1 MKRYLTIDD
10 LYNFYFSQNV
20 DQNFNGN
27 GKEEIV
33 VNVDG
38 KLEFSKNDALDG
50 MMPIRAQMNFVGDN
64 LNGSRIKMKA
74 QEKALPSSNY
84 RPILAYIHD
93 VDGEPQFYG
102 HNMHQDENGEIVYDE
117 SPVGVIA
124 EEAHIEHDDKY
135 DMDYAVANG
144 YIWEEYSKA
153 GYIINRDQKCDVS
166 VELSIRSL
174 SYDAKDKILNL
185 DDFYYSGVTMLG
197 VDENGNKVNPAMPGS
212 NVTENMS
219 IKDFTSDLHQFK
231 TDNRLVEI
239 LEKLNTTLSNFNI
252 EKSKEGGNNMFE
264 ALLEKYGKTVEDI
277 NFEYEN
283 LSDEELEA
291 AFAEAFAESSDLELA
306 ENEDP
311 APASEDDETE
321 EPESDE
327 EKSEEPVVSEENSIE
342 CSVSIGEYSK
352 KFSVSLNDKL
362 SAITTLVNDTYSD
375 DCTWYDCT
383 VYDESREVVMVD
395 FWGGK
400 AYRQS
405 YKVKD
410 DVFTLKG
417 DRVPVFSVWMT
428 EDEQKAFEKMKAD
441 FSDISEKLAKYEEEP
456 KKMEILNSDDYNLVC
471 ESEEF
476 MSLKEVEN
484 HFDLSVEEVEASADK
499 ILNTYAKTC
508 GRSKD
513 SNVTFSEVGKENVS
527 KKTLA
532 NDKKVT
538 KESRYGNLFSVTK

>member
-1 MKRYLTIDD
+1 
-10 LYNFYFSQNV
+10 
-20 DQNFNGN
+20 
-27 GKEEIV
+27 
-33 VNVDG
+33 
-38 KLEFSKNDALDG
+38 
-50 MMPIRAQMNFVGDN
+50 
-64 LNGSRIKMKA
+64 
-74 QEKALPSSNY
+74 
-84 RPILAYIHD
+84 
-93 VDGEPQFYG
+93 
-102 HNMHQDENGEIVYDE
+102 
-117 SPVGVIA
+117 
-124 EEAHIEHDDKY
+124 
-135 DMDYAVANG
+135 
-144 YIWEEYSKA
+144 
-153 GYIINRDQKCDVS
+153 
-166 VELSIRSL
+166 
-174 SYDAKDKILNL
+174 
-185 DDFYYSGVTMLG
+185 
-197 VDENGNKVNPAMPGS
+197 
-212 NVTENMS
+212 
-219 IKDFTSDLHQFK
+219 
-231 TDNRLVEI
+231 
-239 LEKLNTTLSNFNI
+239 
-252 EKSKEGGNNMFE
+252 MFE

-311 APASEDDETE
+311 APASEDNEDVVETE

-383 VYDESREVVMVD
+383 VYDESREVVMID